1 MDTFDG
7 LYARKKKMLK
17 AMKDSRVGSFGVLAM
32 LVITLL
38 QLGSFLKIGSKI
50 IYTLPLILFWGR
62 FSTLF
67 HINYFQYLSY
77 KKNTISH
84 KKYWRGLKEESK
96 ISLQIIV
103 LIVLPYLIF
112 FVFQK
117 EFIKLLIIFIASLL
131 CSYITPTFLGKKV
144 GGFNGDTCG
153 ASVVITET
161 MILFIH
167 AIVL

>member
-1 MDTFDG
+1 
-7 LYARKKKMLK
+7 MLK
-17 AMKDSRVGSFGVLAM
+17 AMRDSRVGSFGVLAI

-38 QLGSFLKIGSKI
+38 QIGSFIKIGSQI
-50 IYTLPLILFWGR
+50 IYTFPLILFWGR
-62 FSTLF
+62 LSTLS
-67 HINYFQYLSY
+67 HINNFQYLSH
-77 KKNTISH
+77 KKNSVSH

-103 LIVLPYLIF
+103 FIILPYLIF
-112 FVFQK
+112 FVFQND
-117 EFIKLLIIFIASLL
+117 FIKLLIIFITSLL
-131 CSYITPTFLGKKV
+131 CSYIVPTFLGKKV